1 MSTTDTPMRT
11 TDRVLKAERISALG
25 ERTSNAIARKRVDL
39 IMHGVLL
46 GAVILVLIP
55 LVLILFEVVKQG
67 VSAMTLEF
75 LTSVQTISLVRAGG
89 GYLNGL
95 VGTLYMVTIAVIV
108 AVPLGIAAAMFVV
121 EYSNSELVPF
131 IQFFTDVMTGV
142 PSIFV
147 GLFIY
152 TILVQSGG
160 GFSTLAGGLALSLLM
175 IPIVARASEEV
186 FRLVPDDLRNVAY
199 GLGARKWQ
207 VVMKIVLPASADG
220 LITAAMLA
228 VARAAGE
235 TAPLLLTAL
244 GSFTIVTRLLGQP
257 QSALPLIIFNEA
269 RGPFEPAHARAW
281 AGALELMLLVLIL
294 TLIARTI
301 SRRSQAGKR

>member
-1 MSTTDTPMRT
+1 MNSASTDTNISQERMA
-11 TDRVLKAERISALG
+11 VIAEKSG
-25 ERTSNAIARKRVDL
+25 NYTARKRKNR
-39 IMHGVLL
+39 IMEGILFTAILL
-46 GAVILVLIP
+46 ALIP
-55 LVLILFEVVKQG
+55 LGLILFEVIRRG
-67 VSAMTLEF
+67 ASAMNLEF
-75 LTSVQTISLVRAGG
+75 LTSVQTISLIREGG

-95 VGTLYMVTIAVIV
+95 FGTLYMVLIASVI
-108 AVPLGIAAAMFVV
+108 AVPLGVATATYVV
-121 EYSNSELVPF
+121 EYSDSRLVIF

-152 TILVQSGG
+152 TILVQGDSIFG

-175 IPIVARASEEV
+175 IPIIARASEEV
-186 FRLVPDDLRNVAY
+186 IRLVPDDLRNAAY
-199 GLGARKWQ
+199 GLGARRWQ
-207 VVMKIVLPASADG
+207 VVMQVVLPTASSG
-220 LITAAMLA
+220 LITASMLA

-244 GSFTIVTRLLGQP
+244 GAFKIVPELLGKP

-281 AGALELMLLVLIL
+281 AGALELMLLVLLL
-294 TLIARTI
+294 TLIARAI
-301 SRRSQAGKR
+301 GRRTQA

>member
-1 MSTTDTPMRT
+1 
-11 TDRVLKAERISALG
+11 
-25 ERTSNAIARKRVDL
+25 
-39 IMHGVLL
+39 
-46 GAVILVLIP
+46 
-55 LVLILFEVVKQG
+55 
-67 VSAMTLEF
+67 
-75 LTSVQTISLVRAGG
+75 
-89 GYLNGL
+89 
-95 VGTLYMVTIAVIV
+95 
-108 AVPLGIAAAMFVV
+108 VPLGIASATYVV
-121 EYSNSELVPF
+121 EYSSSKLVPF

-152 TILVQSGG
+152 TILVQNGG

-175 IPIVARASEEV
+175 IPIVSRASEEV
-186 FRLVPDDLRNVAY
+186 LRLVPDDLRNAAY
-199 GLGARKWQ
+199 GLGARRWQ
-207 VVMKIVLPASADG
+207 MVMKVVLPASSNG

-244 GSFTIVTRLLGQP
+244 GAFTIVPQLLGQP
-257 QSALPLIIFNEA
+257 QAALPLIIFNEA

-301 SRRSQAGKR
+301 SQRSQTGSR

>member
-1 MSTTDTPMRT
+1 MSTADTPMRT
-11 TDRVLKAERISALG
+11 TDRVLKAERISTLG

-46 GAVILVLIP
+46 GAVILALIP
-55 LVLILFEVVKQG
+55 LALILYEVIKQG
-67 VSAMTLEF
+67 LSAMSLEF

-95 VGTLYMVTIAVIV
+95 VGTLYMVTIAVLI

-121 EYSNSELVPF
+121 EYSNSKLVPF

-160 GFSTLAGGLALSLLM
+160 GFSSR
-175 IPIVARASEEV
+175 V
-186 FRLVPDDLRNVAY
+186 
-199 GLGARKWQ
+199 
-207 VVMKIVLPASADG
+207 
-220 LITAAMLA
+220 
-228 VARAAGE
+228 
-235 TAPLLLTAL
+235 
-244 GSFTIVTRLLGQP
+244 
-257 QSALPLIIFNEA
+257 ALPSAF
-269 RGPFEPAHARAW
+269 
-281 AGALELMLLVLIL
+281 
-294 TLIARTI
+294 
-301 SRRSQAGKR
+301 S

>member
-1 MSTTDTPMRT
+1 MSTTSTKT
-11 TDRVLKAERISALG
+11 NISQNQLISSADQLSG
-25 ERTSNAIARKRVDL
+25 NLAARKRKNR
-39 IMHGVLL
+39 IMEGVMLT
-46 GAVILVLIP
+46 AVILALIP
-55 LVLILFEVVKQG
+55 LVLILFEVIRRG
-67 VSAMTLEF
+67 ASAMNFEF
-75 LTSVQTISLVRAGG
+75 LTSVQTISLIREGG

-95 VGTLYMVTIAVIV
+95 FGTVYMLLIASVI
-108 AVPLGIAAAMFVV
+108 AVPLGIATATFVV
-121 EYSNSELVPF
+121 EYSDSKLVPF

-152 TILVQSGG
+152 TILVQGGG
-160 GFSTLAGGLALSLLM
+160 GFSTLAGAMALSLLM
-175 IPIVARASEEV
+175 IPIIARASEEV
-186 FRLVPDDLRNVAY
+186 IRLVPDDLRNAAY
-199 GLGARKWQ
+199 GLGARRWQ
-207 VVMKIVLPASADG
+207 VVMKIVLPTASSG

-244 GSFTIVTRLLGQP
+244 GAYKIVPELLGKP

-281 AGALELMLLVLIL
+281 AGALELMLLVLLL
-294 TLIARTI
+294 TLIARAINRKT
-301 SRRSQAGKR
+301 QV

>member
-1 MSTTDTPMRT
+1 MSTLSTDTNISQEQIISG
-11 TDRVLKAERISALG
+11 DAEMPVSLV
-25 ERTSNAIARKRVDL
+25 ARKRRSRV
-39 IMHGVLL
+39 MEGVLFT
-46 GAVILVLIP
+46 AVLLALIP
-55 LVLILFEVVKQG
+55 LGLILFEVIRRG
-67 VSAMTLEF
+67 ASAMNIEF
-75 LTSVQTISLVRAGG
+75 LTSVQNISLIREGG

-95 VGTLYMVTIAVIV
+95 FGTLYMLSIALII
-108 AVPLGIAAAMFVV
+108 AIPLGIATATYVV
-121 EYSNSELVPF
+121 EYSDSKLVPF

-152 TILVQSGG
+152 TILVQRGS

-175 IPIVARASEEV
+175 IPIIARASEEV
-186 FRLVPDDLRNVAY
+186 IRLVPEDLRNAAY
-199 GLGARKWQ
+199 GLGARRWQ
-207 VVMKIVLPASADG
+207 VVVQIVLPTASSG
-220 LITAAMLA
+220 LITASMLA

-244 GSFTIVTRLLGQP
+244 GAFKIVPELLGKA

-281 AGALELMLLVLIL
+281 AGSLELMLLVLLL
-294 TLIARTI
+294 TLIARAI
-301 SRRSQAGKR
+301 GRRAQT